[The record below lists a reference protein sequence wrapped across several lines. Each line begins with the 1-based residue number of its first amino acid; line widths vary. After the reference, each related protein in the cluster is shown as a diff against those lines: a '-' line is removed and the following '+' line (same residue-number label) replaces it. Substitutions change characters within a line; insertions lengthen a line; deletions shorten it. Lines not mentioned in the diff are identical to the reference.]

1 LEALKSLLVSSVLVL
16 GGAAFTYVYLD
27 QIHPPKVIHTTAMA
41 ETVRIEKVEVPVV
54 VKETEVKV
62 VEVEKETIIEKEPTV
77 TYICPRRSR

>member
-1 LEALKSLLVSSVLVL
+1 LKSLLVSSVLVL

-27 QIHPPKVIHTTAMA
+27 QIHPPQVKVVTVMA
-41 ETVRIEKVEVPVV
+41 EHPPIVKIERVEVPVV